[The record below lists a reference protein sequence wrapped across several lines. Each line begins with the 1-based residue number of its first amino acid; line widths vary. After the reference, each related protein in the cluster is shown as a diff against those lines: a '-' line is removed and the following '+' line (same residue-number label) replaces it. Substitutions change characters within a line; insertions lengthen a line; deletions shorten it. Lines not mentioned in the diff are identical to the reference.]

1 MIACNICCKRVLNHS
16 YHLKCDLCEAK
27 VHLKCLPCV
36 DKNDALYTQRH
47 GNVFYC
53 SLCLS
58 EIFPYNHLSEE
69 YFDAAITESCEGRP
83 LVSFEIL
90 KNQELIFSPFDF
102 NDNSNSPLHDI
113 DPDIQFYNDLYS
125 DSLQPCDYYL
135 EEIFNAKVTK
145 EKVGDQNCSMMHL
158 NIRSVQKNIGTL
170 ESYLAT
176 LNHKFTIVGI
186 SESWLKDH
194 NADRY
199 GLSGYN
205 AIHKYRSTRAGG
217 GVSIFI
223 QDDIEFFC
231 RDDLCY
237 QNDTIETV
245 FIEIDKDNV
254 GKEKNV
260 IIGVI
265 YRPPNTDIAEFNRY
279 MTDTR

>member
-1 MIACNICCKRVLNHS
+1 
-16 YHLKCDLCEAK
+16 
-27 VHLKCLPCV
+27 
-36 DKNDALYTQRH
+36 
-47 GNVFYC
+47 
-53 SLCLS
+53 
-58 EIFPYNHLSEE
+58 
-69 YFDAAITESCEGRP
+69 
-83 LVSFEIL
+83 
-90 KNQELIFSPFDF
+90 
-102 NDNSNSPLHDI
+102 
-113 DPDIQFYNDLYS
+113 
-125 DSLQPCDYYL
+125 
-135 EEIFNAKVTK
+135 
-145 EKVGDQNCSMMHL
+145 MHL
-158 NIRSVQKNIGTL
+158 NIRSVQKNLGTL

-205 AIHKYRSTRAGG
+205 ATHKYRSTKAGG

-223 QDDIEFFC
+223 QDDIEYFC

-245 FIEIDKDNV
+245 FIEIDKDHV

-265 YRPPNTDIAEFNRY
+265 YRPPNTDNAEFNRY
-279 MTDTR
+279 MTEILDKMKPENKMVACIGDYNISLMNIESHGPSQEFAEMMYFSMYPCITKPTRVTTKSASLIDNIFCNSMPGSSMFTVHGHFRPFSHILYWQILNKH

>member
-1 MIACNICCKRVLNHS
+1 MTPLYWISPLVVAWCCQAASKLSLWWPHVALSLNESTHCGLGDFNEILDEYFS
-16 YHLKCDLCEAK
+16 RQL
-27 VHLKCLPCV
+27 
-36 DKNDALYTQRH
+36 QRH

-83 LVSFEIL
+83 LISFEIL

-125 DSLQPCDYYL
+125 DSLQPCDCYL
-135 EEIFNAKVTK
+135 EEMFNAKVTK
-145 EKVGDQNCSMMHL
+145 EKVGDQHFSMMHL
-158 NIRSVQKNIGTL
+158 NILSVQKNLGTL

-223 QDDIEFFC
+223 QDDIEYFC

-245 FIEIDKDNV
+245 FIEIDKDHV

-265 YRPPNTDIAEFNRY
+265 
-279 MTDTR
+279 

>member
-1 MIACNICCKRVLNHS
+1 M
-16 YHLKCDLCEAK
+16 
-27 VHLKCLPCV
+27 
-36 DKNDALYTQRH
+36 
-47 GNVFYC
+47 
-53 SLCLS
+53 
-58 EIFPYNHLSEE
+58 
-69 YFDAAITESCEGRP
+69 
-83 LVSFEIL
+83 
-90 KNQELIFSPFDF
+90 
-102 NDNSNSPLHDI
+102 
-113 DPDIQFYNDLYS
+113 
-125 DSLQPCDYYL
+125 
-135 EEIFNAKVTK
+135 
-145 EKVGDQNCSMMHL
+145 
-158 NIRSVQKNIGTL
+158 L

-205 AIHKYRSTRAGG
+205 AIHKYRSTRARG

-223 QDDIEFFC
+223 QDDIEYFC

-245 FIEIDKDNV
+245 FIEIDKDHV

-279 MTDTR
+279 MTEILDKMKPENKMVACIGDYNISLMNVESHGPSQKFAEMMYSFSMYPCITKPTRVTTKSASLIDNIFCYSMPGSSMFTGILYTDISDHFPIFYIDKSLKNTNCPKY